1 MRVQPLQ
8 IQAKEDP
15 KEKNFI
21 NFSSKGQADN
31 FFVGVIA
38 ELRAI
43 IVVVAAASIKIE
55 MHILRVVSQNVLAF
69 IKKGRTMITMEELI
83 TMAIS

>member
-15 KEKNFI
+15 KEKIFI

-31 FFVGVIA
+31 FVVGVIA

-43 IVVVAAASIKIE
+43 IVVVAASIKIE